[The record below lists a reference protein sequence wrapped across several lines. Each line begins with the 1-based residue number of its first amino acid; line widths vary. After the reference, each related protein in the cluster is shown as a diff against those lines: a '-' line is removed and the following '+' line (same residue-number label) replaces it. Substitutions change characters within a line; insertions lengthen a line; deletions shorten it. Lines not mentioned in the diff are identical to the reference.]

1 MPNGTYG
8 GVRGTTSYL
17 LLDSL
22 NRIKHVNYLYRYLVR
37 YDLDVKNFE
46 IACSGLPSKNGDKI
60 LLARQDLLFT
70 CEFDF
75 ESAREIRMQL
85 RLER

>member
-1 MPNGTYG
+1 M
-8 GVRGTTSYL
+8 L
-17 LLDSL
+17 FLF

-60 LLARQDLLFT
+60 LFARQNLLFT

-75 ESAREIRMQL
+75 GSARGELGEVR
-85 RLER
+85 R

>member
-1 MPNGTYG
+1 M
-8 GVRGTTSYL
+8 
-17 LLDSL
+17 
-22 NRIKHVNYLYRYLVR
+22 R

-46 IACSGLPSKNGDKI
+46 IACSGLPSKTCSGLPSKNGDKI

-75 ESAREIRMQL
+75 GSARVIRM
-85 RLER
+85 